1 MTDEE
6 TGEVESTA
14 VRHWIRAV
22 SDAAIPFES
31 RWTWAALKR
40 VDSDIY
46 WRLSEQCELFDRVI
60 DAGSIADIELHG
72 AATCRG
78 YTKAFQVLECAAEPD
93 DAYQLGQDPRTGFR
107 IAIGQQKAAAER
119 VRELH
124 GDPVVWI
131 TPDEV
136 AAIFANLEAFK
147 PVAAVKRLFP
157 GAEILDVRPG
167 HPAEC

>member
-22 SDAAIPFES
+22 SEAAIPFER

-46 WRLSEQCELFDRVI
+46 CRLGEQCHLFDRAG
-60 DAGSIADIELHG
+60 DAGSAADIELHG
-72 AATCRG
+72 AAMCRG
-78 YTKAFQVLECAAEPD
+78 YTKAIQVLVDAAEPD

-107 IAIGQQKAAAER
+107 MAVGHQKAAAER

-124 GDPVVWI
+124 GEAVVWI

-136 AAIFANLEAFK
+136 AALIAGIQAFK
-147 PVAAVKRLFP
+147 PIVALKRLFP
-157 GAEILDVRPG
+157 GAEILDLRP
-167 HPAEC
+167 